1 MNSCDICKNDSLKKI
16 ALNGFSILKCSACG
30 FGRLETL
37 PDIESANKIYGSEYF
52 DEKSEP
58 DHLKDSKKKY
68 LFVKNYLEGN
78 NTILDF
84 GCGTGNFLLAAKADG
99 HYIYG
104 HDISQH
110 AAQIASKRLNANVTS
125 GPVSEET
132 FNEGQFDCIT
142 CFDVIEHLP
151 DYRDKIRLF
160 QRWLK
165 PEGLLFITTPN
176 INSWDAAVLGKR
188 WYGFKKYPEHVVYF
202 SPKSMMELLK
212 SEGFDIQKI
221 KVWGFVRSFKY
232 IVEHL
237 FQHGRMRKILM
248 RTIDKL
254 GLDLAELYLPM
265 VDMLVVAKKH

>member
-1 MNSCDICKNDSLKKI
+1 MNSCDVCKNEGLKKI
-16 ALNGFSILKCSACG
+16 TLSGFSILKCGNCG
-30 FGRLETL
+30 FGRLEIL
-37 PDIESANKIYGSEYF
+37 PEVETANKIYGSEYF

-68 LFVKNYLEGN
+68 LFVKNYLEGT

-84 GCGTGNFLLAAKADG
+84 GCGTGNFLLAVKPDG
-99 HYIYG
+99 HSIYG

-110 AAQIASKRLNANVTS
+110 AAQVASKRLNANVTS
-125 GPVSEET
+125 GPAFEET

-142 CFDVIEHLP
+142 CFDVIEHLS

-160 QRWLK
+160 RRWLK
-165 PEGLLFITTPN
+165 LDGLLFITTPN

-202 SPKSMMELLK
+202 SPKSITELLK

-232 IVEHL
+232 IIEHL
-237 FQHGRMRKILM
+237 FQDRGAGRILM
-248 RTIDKL
+248 RTTNKL
-254 GLDLAELYLPM
+254 GLGSAEIYLPM
-265 VDMLVVAKKH
+265 VDMVVVARKH